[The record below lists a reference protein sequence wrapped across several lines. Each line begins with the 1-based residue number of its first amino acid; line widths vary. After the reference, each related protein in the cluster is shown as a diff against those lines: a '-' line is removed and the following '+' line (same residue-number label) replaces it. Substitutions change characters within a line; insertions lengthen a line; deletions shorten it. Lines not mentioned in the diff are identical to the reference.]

1 MAEPLGGGILHLL
14 PPKEEIMRRAWL
26 GVEMLARRTA
36 KVQVLNEAAPRRGTS
51 VPAV

>member
-36 KVQVLNEAAPRRGTS
+36 KVQVFVDSSRREVGS
-51 VPAV
+51 RCD